1 MVNVHFIYALLIQC
15 NYTQK
20 IIIFTIFYYNAFPMH
35 VHNYMYAI
43 FSGLRLH
50 VLKFCKRLPAK
61 HETLPFTRV
70 IVSPLV
76 ETIEN
81 HNTWISTN

>member
-20 IIIFTIFYYNAFPMH
+20 IIIFTTFYYNALQMH
-35 VHNYMYAI
+35 VLNY
-43 FSGLRLH
+43 SGLRLH
-50 VLKFCKRLPAK
+50 VSKFCKRLQAK
-61 HETLPFTRV
+61 NETLPFTRV

-76 ETIEN
+76 SCTAKMYLHALN
-81 HNTWISTN
+81 LPTV